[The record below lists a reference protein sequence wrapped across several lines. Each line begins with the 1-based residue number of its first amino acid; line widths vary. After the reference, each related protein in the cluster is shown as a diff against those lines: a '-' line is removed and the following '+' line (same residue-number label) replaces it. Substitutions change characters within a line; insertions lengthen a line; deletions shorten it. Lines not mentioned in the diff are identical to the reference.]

1 MNLHV
6 KMYNLLLLASVD
18 TLINVYFVSLPQGTF
33 DCSSN
38 ATTKIRILC
47 FFFIFALA
55 DVSFQTIIFRSR
67 VYITFY

>member
-6 KMYNLLLLASVD
+6 KMYNRLLLASVD
-18 TLINVYFVSLPQGTF
+18 TLINIYFVSLPQGTF

-38 ATTKIRILC
+38 ATTKIRIYVS
-47 FFFIFALA
+47 FIFALVDA
-55 DVSFQTIIFRSR
+55 SFQIIIFRSR